1 MENMFLDYKIFGF
14 LDIQKQSS
22 TMLDFIAKD
31 GEYVMIGDK
40 VVKVEHPRTISRML
54 NWSLNEKNVWVRD
67 NLESINFALDF
78 D

>member
-1 MENMFLDYKIFGF
+1 
-14 LDIQKQSS
+14 
-22 TMLDFIAKD
+22 MLDFIAKD